1 MEKRKTTHG
10 GDAHHP
16 GSRRKEKKGGFKKAY
31 KTEFE
36 EKVIKAKRISK
47 TTKGGR
53 QSRAWV
59 LVVVGNK
66 KGKVG
71 FGIGKSKE
79 FQDAI
84 KKAVKRAMKDL
95 VKVSMNSKRTIFHE
109 YLGKHGAS
117 KVLVKPAKPG
127 TGIIAGGAIKTVLE
141 LAGYTDIYSKNLGS
155 NTAMN
160 MIRATLKALQEQRSP
175 SYISRLR
182 DKTFEELF
190 HLNESENEKQTNKE

>member
-1 MEKRKTTHG
+1 MNLATGAKPIEKRK
-10 GDAHHP
+10 D
-16 GSRRKEKKGGFKKAY
+16 KKGGFKKSF

-36 EKVIKAKRISK
+36 EKVVKVKRISK

-79 FQDAI
+79 FQDAVR
-84 KKAVKRAMKDL
+84 KAVKSAMKNL
-95 VKVSMNSKRTIFHE
+95 IKVSMNSNKTIFHE

-117 KVLVKPAKPG
+117 KVLVKPARPG

-141 LAGYTDIYSKNLGS
+141 LAGYSDVYSKNLGS
-155 NTAMN
+155 NASMN

-190 HLNESENEKQTNKE
+190 HLEQQEENA

>member
-1 MEKRKTTHG
+1 MNVII
-10 GDAHHP
+10 GDKPA
-16 GSRRKEKKGGFKKAY
+16 EKKRDGKKSIFKKSF

-36 EKVIKAKRISK
+36 EKVVKVKRISK

-79 FQDAI
+79 FQDAVR
-84 KKAVKRAMKDL
+84 KAVKGAMKNL
-95 VKVSMNSKRTIFHE
+95 MKVSMNSKKTVFHE

-141 LAGYTDIYSKNLGS
+141 LAGYADIYSKNLGS
-155 NTAMN
+155 NTSMN

-182 DKTFEELF
+182 DKSFEELF
-190 HLNESENEKQTNKE
+190 HLDREKENA